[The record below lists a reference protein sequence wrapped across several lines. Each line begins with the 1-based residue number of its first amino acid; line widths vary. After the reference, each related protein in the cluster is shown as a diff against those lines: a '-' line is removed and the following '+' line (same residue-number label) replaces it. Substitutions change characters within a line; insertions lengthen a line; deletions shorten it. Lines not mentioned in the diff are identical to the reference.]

1 MTLAVDGKIC
11 THLETGLAHDIA
23 SGKVSDTPT
32 RENYFTAGTLKED
45 QVDYVMNNVGFSS
58 TSDLYSLPLHD
69 DVRERAERTLAEREA
84 QAAPP
89 TVEPTPEGIS
99 TELYD
104 LMCAYDPEFM
114 KDYANREDQIGGTIR
129 EIQTVGPTSFELV
142 IVGIRDDEQ
151 APAALRERAA
161 ALMDTIDRYKELNN
175 TFSIYQVR
183 GGPET
188 RDFRFEPY
196 YRLLATGRTIDPA
209 NYDLVYTA
217 PLRDTDTLES
227 IYRQFNTDHPADF
240 KGHSLSVSDVVVLR
254 HGDRQEAHFCDD
266 VGFREVPEFLREN
279 PLRTAELSTEQNENM
294 IDGVLNNAPSPGE
307 VAAKEEAGEP
317 VAEQPPQTDAP
328 EQTAVHYYTI
338 NEGAARRAKTANS
351 FDDYK
356 PGSATAEYRRM
367 VDKAVEIAQRQKT
380 RVDPEFHDKI
390 DQLLDTYARLLAQNM
405 NKGYEIAARVPS
417 VMIAG
422 PANFPVKKKQ
432 KQNAADDKNMREWQ
446 EIQGLLDKIRSTG
459 MGGIS
464 ADDPNAIEKLQAK
477 LEKLEAT
484 QEMMKAVNAYYRKHK
499 TLEGCPHLSQKSIE
513 AFQSGMAEG
522 GGGSPFLPWQL
533 SNNNANIRQV
543 RSRIE
548 QLTRQ
553 RENVFVGW
561 EFDGGTVEINR
572 EANRLQVFFEGKPD
586 EATRNILK
594 ENSFRWSPKAG
605 AWQRQLNDNTF
616 WVVDR
621 ISFLRP
627 LSGEK
632 PSELQAKARQAQE
645 KPSIRAQLK
654 AAKEGQQPKAPA
666 KDKSQDLEV

>member
-1 MTLAVDGKIC
+1 MLSFVQLADRTFILSKGSFSVYI
-11 THLETGLAHDIA
+11 IA
-23 SGKVSDTPT
+23 IRLLLNHSPS
-32 RENYFTAGTLKED
+32 EW
-45 QVDYVMNNVGFSS
+45 FSS
-58 TSDLYSLPLHD
+58 Y
-69 DVRERAERTLAEREA
+69 
-84 QAAPP
+84 
-89 TVEPTPEGIS
+89 
-99 TELYD
+99 
-104 LMCAYDPEFM
+104 
-114 KDYANREDQIGGTIR
+114 
-129 EIQTVGPTSFELV
+129 
-142 IVGIRDDEQ
+142 
-151 APAALRERAA
+151 
-161 ALMDTIDRYKELNN
+161 
-175 TFSIYQVR
+175 
-183 GGPET
+183 
-188 RDFRFEPY
+188 
-196 YRLLATGRTIDPA
+196 
-209 NYDLVYTA
+209 
-217 PLRDTDTLES
+217 
-227 IYRQFNTDHPADF
+227 
-240 KGHSLSVSDVVVLR
+240 
-254 HGDRQEAHFCDD
+254 
-266 VGFREVPEFLREN
+266 
-279 PLRTAELSTEQNENM
+279 
-294 IDGVLNNAPSPGE
+294 NNAPSPGE

-317 VAEQPPQTDAP
+317 VAGQPPQAEAP

-338 NEGAARRAKTANS
+338 NEEAARRAKVANS
-351 FDDYK
+351 FDDYR

-432 KQNAADDKNMREWQ
+432 KQLAADDKNMQEWQ
-446 EIQGLLDKIRSTG
+446 DIQGLLDKIRSTG

-513 AFQSGMAEG
+513 AFQSGMAG
-522 GGGSPFLPWQL
+522 GGGRSPFLPWQL
-533 SNNNANIRQV
+533 SNNNATIRQV

-586 EATRNILK
+586 EATRSILK

-632 PSELQAKARQAQE
+632 PSELQAKAQQAQE

-654 AAKEGQQPKAPA
+654 AAKEGQQPKAPT

>member
-1 MTLAVDGKIC
+1 
-11 THLETGLAHDIA
+11 
-23 SGKVSDTPT
+23 
-32 RENYFTAGTLKED
+32 
-45 QVDYVMNNVGFSS
+45 
-58 TSDLYSLPLHD
+58 
-69 DVRERAERTLAEREA
+69 
-84 QAAPP
+84 
-89 TVEPTPEGIS
+89 
-99 TELYD
+99 
-104 LMCAYDPEFM
+104 
-114 KDYANREDQIGGTIR
+114 
-129 EIQTVGPTSFELV
+129 
-142 IVGIRDDEQ
+142 
-151 APAALRERAA
+151 
-161 ALMDTIDRYKELNN
+161 
-175 TFSIYQVR
+175 
-183 GGPET
+183 
-188 RDFRFEPY
+188 
-196 YRLLATGRTIDPA
+196 
-209 NYDLVYTA
+209 
-217 PLRDTDTLES
+217 
-227 IYRQFNTDHPADF
+227 
-240 KGHSLSVSDVVVLR
+240 
-254 HGDRQEAHFCDD
+254 DRQEAHYCDD
-266 VGFREVPEFLREN
+266 VGFQEVPEFLREN

-294 IDGVLNNAPSPGE
+294 IDGVLNNTPSPGE
-307 VAAKEEAGEP
+307 VEAKEKAGEP
-317 VAEQPPQTDAP
+317 VAEPPQAEAP
-328 EQTAVHYYTI
+328 EQAPVHYYTI
-338 NEGAARRAKTANS
+338 NEDAARRAKEANS
-351 FDDYK
+351 FYDYR
-356 PGSATAEYRRM
+356 PGSATAEYHSM
-367 VDKAVEIAQRQKT
+367 VDKAVEIAQRQKK
-380 RVDPEFHDKI
+380 RVDPEFHEKI

-446 EIQGLLDKIRSTG
+446 DIQGLLDKIRSTG

-553 RENVFVGW
+553 RETAFVGW

-632 PSELQAKARQAQE
+632 PSELQAKARKAQQE

-654 AAKEGQQPKAPA
+654 AAKDGQQPKAPT

>member
-1 MTLAVDGKIC
+1 
-11 THLETGLAHDIA
+11 
-23 SGKVSDTPT
+23 
-32 RENYFTAGTLKED
+32 
-45 QVDYVMNNVGFSS
+45 
-58 TSDLYSLPLHD
+58 
-69 DVRERAERTLAEREA
+69 
-84 QAAPP
+84 
-89 TVEPTPEGIS
+89 
-99 TELYD
+99 
-104 LMCAYDPEFM
+104 
-114 KDYANREDQIGGTIR
+114 
-129 EIQTVGPTSFELV
+129 
-142 IVGIRDDEQ
+142 
-151 APAALRERAA
+151 
-161 ALMDTIDRYKELNN
+161 
-175 TFSIYQVR
+175 
-183 GGPET
+183 
-188 RDFRFEPY
+188 
-196 YRLLATGRTIDPA
+196 
-209 NYDLVYTA
+209 
-217 PLRDTDTLES
+217 
-227 IYRQFNTDHPADF
+227 
-240 KGHSLSVSDVVVLR
+240 
-254 HGDRQEAHFCDD
+254 
-266 VGFREVPEFLREN
+266 
-279 PLRTAELSTEQNENM
+279 M
-294 IDGVLNNAPSPGE
+294 IDGVLNNTPSPGE
-307 VAAKEEAGEP
+307 VDAKEKAGEP
-317 VAEQPPQTDAP
+317 VAEPPQAEAP
-328 EQTAVHYYTI
+328 EQAPVHYYTI
-338 NEGAARRAKTANS
+338 NEDAARRAKEANS
-351 FDDYK
+351 FYDYQ
-356 PGSATAEYRRM
+356 PGSATAEYRSM
-367 VDKAVEIAQRQKT
+367 VDKAVEIAQRQKK
-380 RVDPEFHDKI
+380 RVDPEFHEKI

-446 EIQGLLDKIRSTG
+446 DIQGLLDKIRSTG

-477 LEKLEAT
+477 LEKLEAR

-533 SNNNANIRQV
+533 SNNNATIRQV

-553 RENVFVGW
+553 QETAFVGW

-572 EANRLQVFFEGKPD
+572 EANRLQIFFEGKPD

-632 PSELQAKARQAQE
+632 PSELQAKARKAQQE

-654 AAKEGQQPKAPA
+654 AAKDGQQQKPPTKE
-666 KDKSQDLEV
+666 KSQDLEV

>member
-1 MTLAVDGKIC
+1 M
-11 THLETGLAHDIA
+11 
-23 SGKVSDTPT
+23 
-32 RENYFTAGTLKED
+32 
-45 QVDYVMNNVGFSS
+45 
-58 TSDLYSLPLHD
+58 
-69 DVRERAERTLAEREA
+69 
-84 QAAPP
+84 
-89 TVEPTPEGIS
+89 
-99 TELYD
+99 
-104 LMCAYDPEFM
+104 
-114 KDYANREDQIGGTIR
+114 
-129 EIQTVGPTSFELV
+129 
-142 IVGIRDDEQ
+142 
-151 APAALRERAA
+151 
-161 ALMDTIDRYKELNN
+161 
-175 TFSIYQVR
+175 
-183 GGPET
+183 
-188 RDFRFEPY
+188 
-196 YRLLATGRTIDPA
+196 
-209 NYDLVYTA
+209 
-217 PLRDTDTLES
+217 
-227 IYRQFNTDHPADF
+227 
-240 KGHSLSVSDVVVLR
+240 VVLR

-307 VAAKEEAGEP
+307 IAAKEEAGEP
-317 VAEQPPQTDAP
+317 VAEQPPQADTPEQTEAP
-328 EQTAVHYYTI
+328 EQAPVHYYTI
-338 NEGAARRAKTANS
+338 NEGAARRAKEANS
-351 FDDYK
+351 FYDYK
-356 PGSATAEYRRM
+356 PGSATAEYRSM
-367 VDKAVEIAQRQKT
+367 VDKAVEIAQRQKK
-380 RVDPEFHDKI
+380 RVDPEFHDRI

-513 AFQSGMAEG
+513 AFQSGMAGG

-553 RENVFVGW
+553 RENAFVGW

-632 PSELQAKARQAQE
+632 PSELQAKARKAQQE

-654 AAKEGQQPKAPA
+654 AAKEGQQPKAPT

>member
-1 MTLAVDGKIC
+1 M
-11 THLETGLAHDIA
+11 
-23 SGKVSDTPT
+23 
-32 RENYFTAGTLKED
+32 
-45 QVDYVMNNVGFSS
+45 
-58 TSDLYSLPLHD
+58 
-69 DVRERAERTLAEREA
+69 RERAERTLAEREA

-99 TELYD
+99 AELYD

-129 EIQTVGPTSFELV
+129 EMQEIGPTSFELV

-196 YRLLATGRTIDPA
+196 YRLLATGRTVDPA

-217 PLRDTDTLES
+217 PLRDIDTLES

-240 KGHSLSVSDVVVLR
+240 TGRSLSVSDVVVLR

-307 VAAKEEAGEP
+307 VEAKEEAGE
-317 VAEQPPQTDAP
+317 VAEQPQTDAP
-328 EQTAVHYYTI
+328 EQPEQAPVRYYPI
-338 NEGAARRAKTANS
+338 NEEAARRAKEANS
-351 FDDYK
+351 FDDYR

-367 VDKAVEIAQRQKT
+367 VDKAVEIAQRQKK

-513 AFQSGMAEG
+513 AFQSGMAG
-522 GGGSPFLPWQL
+522 GGGRSPFLPWQL
-533 SNNNANIRQV
+533 SNNNATIRQV

-654 AAKEGQQPKAPA
+654 AAKEGQQPKAPT

>member
-1 MTLAVDGKIC
+1 M
-11 THLETGLAHDIA
+11 
-23 SGKVSDTPT
+23 P
-32 RENYFTAGTLKED
+32 
-45 QVDYVMNNVGFSS
+45 
-58 TSDLYSLPLHD
+58 
-69 DVRERAERTLAEREA
+69 
-84 QAAPP
+84 
-89 TVEPTPEGIS
+89 
-99 TELYD
+99 
-104 LMCAYDPEFM
+104 
-114 KDYANREDQIGGTIR
+114 
-129 EIQTVGPTSFELV
+129 
-142 IVGIRDDEQ
+142 
-151 APAALRERAA
+151 
-161 ALMDTIDRYKELNN
+161 
-175 TFSIYQVR
+175 
-183 GGPET
+183 
-188 RDFRFEPY
+188 
-196 YRLLATGRTIDPA
+196 
-209 NYDLVYTA
+209 
-217 PLRDTDTLES
+217 
-227 IYRQFNTDHPADF
+227 HP
-240 KGHSLSVSDVVVLR
+240 
-254 HGDRQEAHFCDD
+254 
-266 VGFREVPEFLREN
+266 
-279 PLRTAELSTEQNENM
+279 
-294 IDGVLNNAPSPGE
+294 PGE
-307 VAAKEEAGEP
+307 IEAKEEAGEP
-317 VAEQPPQTDAP
+317 VAEQPQTDAP
-328 EQTAVHYYTI
+328 EQPEAPEQAPVHYYTI
-338 NEGAARRAKTANS
+338 NEGAARCAKEANS
-351 FDDYK
+351 FYDYK

-367 VDKAVEIAQRQKT
+367 VDKAVEIAQRQKK

-477 LEKLEAT
+477 LEKLEAQ

-513 AFQSGMAEG
+513 AFQSGMAGG

-572 EANRLQVFFEGKPD
+572 EANRLQIFFEGKPD

-654 AAKEGQQPKAPA
+654 AAKEGQQPKAPT

>member
-1 MTLAVDGKIC
+1 MSRKHLKPRDKVTQRMTRDGVV
-11 THLETGLAHDIA
+11 LENQTTGEEINISDREAEQDFTPA
-23 SGKVSDTPT
+23 GATGRAEKVLERAD
-32 RENYFTAGTLKED
+32 R
-45 QVDYVMNNVGFSS
+45 
-58 TSDLYSLPLHD
+58 
-69 DVRERAERTLAEREA
+69 VRERRN
-84 QAAPP
+84 
-89 TVEPTPEGIS
+89 V
-99 TELYD
+99 
-104 LMCAYDPEFM
+104 
-114 KDYANREDQIGGTIR
+114 K
-129 EIQTVGPTSFELV
+129 
-142 IVGIRDDEQ
+142 
-151 APAALRERAA
+151 
-161 ALMDTIDRYKELNN
+161 K
-175 TFSIYQVR
+175 
-183 GGPET
+183 
-188 RDFRFEPY
+188 
-196 YRLLATGRTIDPA
+196 
-209 NYDLVYTA
+209 
-217 PLRDTDTLES
+217 
-227 IYRQFNTDHPADF
+227 
-240 KGHSLSVSDVVVLR
+240 
-254 HGDRQEAHFCDD
+254 
-266 VGFREVPEFLREN
+266 
-279 PLRTAELSTEQNENM
+279 
-294 IDGVLNNAPSPGE
+294 
-307 VAAKEEAGEP
+307 AAKQAGQ
-317 VAEQPPQTDAP
+317 V
-328 EQTAVHYYTI
+328 
-338 NEGAARRAKTANS
+338 EG
-351 FDDYK
+351 
-356 PGSATAEYRRM
+356 
-367 VDKAVEIAQRQKT
+367 
-380 RVDPEFHDKI
+380 KI

-446 EIQGLLDKIRSTG
+446 DIQGLLDKIRSTG

-632 PSELQAKARQAQE
+632 PSELQAKARQAQQE

-654 AAKEGQQPKAPA
+654 AAKEGQQPKAPT